1 MMGEVV
7 LKTAFLDVKPIGG
20 KGFYKDVAR
29 KEL

>member
-7 LKTAFLDVKPIGG
+7 LKTAFLDVKSIRG
-20 KGFYKDVAR
+20 KRFYKDVAR